1 MVDIGELR
9 SFLISFG
16 RVFVFFQCV
25 HSIPCVNKSGKI
37 TNTVLLKN
45 YFYSSLTVISSWNY
59 YAAKHEGTLDRS
71 RRSTTNNFLFF
82 FKFLH
87 GKSLETKFDQMLFFN
102 LTQRYRRA
110 QTSSTTVGYH
120 AHYLDTGSRNVFFQF
135 FHFLITFELLLF
147 SSRDQRK

>member
-1 MVDIGELR
+1 MVDTGELR

-16 RVFVFFQCV
+16 RVFAFFQCV

-82 FKFLH
+82 LN
-87 GKSLETKFDQMLFFN
+87 SYTVRAWRRN
-102 LTQRYRRA
+102 LTRCF
-110 QTSSTTVGYH
+110 SI
-120 AHYLDTGSRNVFFQF
+120 SRNATEEHGPRLRLLGTTRTIWIPVPEVFFFCF
-135 FHFLITFELLLF
+135 FF
-147 SSRDQRK
+147 SFPNYI

>member
-87 GKSLETKFDQMLFFN
+87 GKSLETKFDQMFFN

-135 FHFLITFELLLF
+135 FHFLITFELLPF